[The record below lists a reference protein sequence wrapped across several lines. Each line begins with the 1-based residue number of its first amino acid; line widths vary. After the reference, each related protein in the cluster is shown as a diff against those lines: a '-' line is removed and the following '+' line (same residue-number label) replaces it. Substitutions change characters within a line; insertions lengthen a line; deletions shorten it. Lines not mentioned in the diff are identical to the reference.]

1 MIAPGVAPSVH
12 AWRDP
17 DGAGPIGPDQHMPEA
32 PDIPFQQVLNGLN
45 PIHYVPVVGMIYR
58 VATGEEI
65 PAAMRVAGA
74 LATGGPMGALVA
86 GLTGL
91 LEHILTL
98 EPDQTRPPAPVGMAQ
113 NDAGMQPVSPDMLT
127 PGQYTTLATVL
138 PEWLDNT
145 RLAARGTA
153 YAEAAEWGRAQLVG
167 RGVA

>member
-1 MIAPGVAPSVH
+1 MIGPADASGVR

-17 DGAGPIGPDQHMPEA
+17 DGAGPIGPDQHMPEG
-32 PDIPFQQVLNGLN
+32 PDIPFDQVMNGLN
-45 PIHYVPVVGMIYR
+45 PLHYVPVVGMIYR
-58 VATGEEI
+58 VVTGEQI

-74 LATGGPMGALVA
+74 LATGGPMGALTA

-98 EPDQTRPPAPVGMAQ
+98 EPDQTRPRLAAGMAM
-113 NDAGMQPVSPDMLT
+113 NDAGMEPVSPDTLAE
-127 PGQYTTLATVL
+127 GQYTTLATVL
-138 PEWLDNT
+138 PDWLDNT

-153 YAEAAEWGRAQLVG
+153 YAEAAEWERSQMLE